1 MENIY
6 TVFKL
11 TDPDGRSYI
20 GSTKNLKKGLQA
32 IKHSGDA
39 RHPYDLYR
47 AIYRIEWEDFKVEVI
62 SDKLTKS
69 EALELK
75 KKTINEIGVS
85 NLYNLSKP
93 NKQEMAV
100 RYKERL
106 NNLMNTIHL
115 YL

>member
-1 MENIY
+1 MENTY

-20 GSTKNLKKGLQA
+20 GLTKNLKKGLQA
-32 IKHSGDA
+32 IRNSGDA

-47 AIYRIEWEDFKVEVI
+47 AIYRIEWESFRVEVI
-62 SDKLTKS
+62 SDNLTKS
-69 EALELK
+69 EATELK
-75 KKTINEIGVS
+75 KKTIKEIGIS

-93 NKQEMAV
+93 SKQEMAV
-100 RYKERL
+100 RYEERVD
-106 NNLMNTIHL
+106 NLMRTFHL